1 MSGRFLLF
9 ILILLTSCSGF
20 YKKKTER
27 TLARVYSEYLYES
40 DLKGV
45 VQPGTLAKDSL
56 MIVRAY
62 VDNWVRQ
69 RLILH
74 QAEKNLENNDID
86 FTKQL
91 ENYRNSLIIFE
102 YENALIRQK
111 LDTIVTDEEISNYY
125 NTNQNTFLVRD
136 NIIRIQYVKLPLKS
150 RFTAQARNLLLSDKP
165 NDKNRLADLCEQQS
179 FGYFIDDEKWLYF
192 SDFMNEIPLRT
203 SAPED
208 FLKKNRQVEV
218 SDQNFTYLVRFKDF
232 KLKDSVSPL
241 EMEKQ
246 KINDIILNKR
256 KMELLGKMHDYIYQN
271 ALKQNDFEVFNN

>member
-1 MSGRFLLF
+1 
-9 ILILLTSCSGF
+9 
-20 YKKKTER
+20 
-27 TLARVYSEYLYES
+27 
-40 DLKGV
+40 
-45 VQPGTLAKDSL
+45 

-69 RLILH
+69 RLN
-74 QAEKNLENNDID
+74 ASSGEKNLENNDID

-203 SAPED
+203 SDPED

-218 SDQNFTYLVRFKDF
+218 SDQNFTYLIGSRT
-232 KLKDSVSPL
+232 S
-241 EMEKQ
+241 
-246 KINDIILNKR
+246 N
-256 KMELLGKMHDYIYQN
+256 
-271 ALKQNDFEVFNN
+271 